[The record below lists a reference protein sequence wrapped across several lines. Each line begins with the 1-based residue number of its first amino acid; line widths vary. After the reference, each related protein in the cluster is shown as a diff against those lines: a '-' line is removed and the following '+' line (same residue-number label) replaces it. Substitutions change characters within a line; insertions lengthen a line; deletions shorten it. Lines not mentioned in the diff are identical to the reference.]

1 MNDSLPDGERARHGV
16 DDRVMVLNEVVSVHL
31 SILRVQCP
39 PTCFLDAPF
48 RPRHRNLTNLTQD
61 DGLGTNARVSNTRVR
76 IQSSQQRKHQNQ
88 SISGTSH
95 RSLLPGSPA
104 SQTFQCETVRCE
116 NRRSMKDMLLV
127 SSTESGHVCEDKS
140 HS

>member
-1 MNDSLPDGERARHGV
+1 MNESLPTGDGALSGV
-16 DDRVMVLNEVVSVHL
+16 DDGPWRRTGGSGVHL
-31 SILRVQCP
+31 STPRAQCP
-39 PTCFLDAPF
+39 CPCPIAPPSG
-48 RPRHRNLTNLTQD
+48 PRCPNASDLTRD
-61 DGLGTNARVSNTRVR
+61 EGLGTAARVSNTRVR

-95 RSLLPGSPA
+95 RSWLPGSPG
-104 SQTFQCETVRCE
+104 SQTFQSEIVRSE

-127 SSTESGHVCEDKS
+127 SSRESGHVCEDKS